1 MEIDNHILS
10 LSMEFERQNIIINE
24 YETQKAKNLH
34 DRKWRK
40 RKFQSAKKSTNRPK
54 SESLQVLYID
64 LLISITLNAFIW
76 KTIFVLYNKQSSLL
90 QLDVWHQILVK
101 HLITDESF

>member
-24 YETQKAKNLH
+24 YETQKAKNIH

-40 RKFQSAKKSTNRPK
+40 RKSQSAKKSTNRPK
-54 SESLQVLYID
+54 SESLQVLHIN
-64 LLISITLNAFIW
+64 LL
-76 KTIFVLYNKQSSLL
+76 K
-90 QLDVWHQILVK
+90 
-101 HLITDESF
+101 

>member
-24 YETQKAKNLH
+24 YETQKAKNIH

-40 RKFQSAKKSTNRPK
+40 RKSQSAKKSTNRPK

-64 LLISITLNAFIW
+64 LKLKYITLNAFIW
-76 KTIFVLYNKQSSLL
+76 KTIFVLCNNRAHFCSWVFGISS
-90 QLDVWHQILVK
+90 W
-101 HLITDESF
+101 

>member
-24 YETQKAKNLH
+24 YETQKAKNMH

-40 RKFQSAKKSTNRPK
+40 RKSQSFVKQDARPH
-54 SESLQVLYID
+54 
-64 LLISITLNAFIW
+64 F
-76 KTIFVLYNKQSSLL
+76 
-90 QLDVWHQILVK
+90 
-101 HLITDESF
+101 